1 MRALL
6 DVNVLIALMDPEHAF
21 HGRSHSW
28 WNSNGKHG
36 WASCPLT
43 ENGMVRVLSNPAYSK
58 TKQFSLE
65 NVIQHLEQFAN
76 NTDHEFWPDDVS
88 LRDKAIFAENR
99 LHSSRMVA
107 DIYLLALAVKHQGC
121 LATFDQGII
130 LSAVCGA
137 TAKNLSVV

>member
-28 WNSNGKHG
+28 WKSNGKHG

-43 ENGMVRVLSNPAYSK
+43 ENGMVRIMSTSAYSRK
-58 TKQFSLE
+58 GQFSPE
-65 NVIQHLEQFAN
+65 NVIQLLEQFAD

-88 LRDKAIFAENR
+88 LRDKTVFAENR
-99 LHSSRMVA
+99 LHSPRMVT
-107 DIYLLALAVKHQGC
+107 DVYLLALAAKHQGC
-121 LATFDQGII
+121 LATFDQGIV
-130 LSAVCGA
+130 LSAVRGA
-137 TAKNLSVV
+137 TAENLSMV